1 MPVKIAA
8 PLFKVFTLDECDKK
22 YAVEGPPST
31 VTVKQARESEHI
43 LRQGYFAKLEQR
55 WSGVHPQ
62 EVTVVQNLG
71 LEELARLEAR
81 LTVIDCNLEDENG
94 KRIFNSST
102 EPGVMK
108 LAMSAGQFEEAW
120 GKLPLDVANEIHE
133 KVLEMNPQ
141 WAGSSGEV
149 S

>member
-8 PLFKVFTLDECDKK
+8 PLFTVFTLDECDSK
-22 YAVEGPPST
+22 YALEGPPST

-43 LRQGYFAKLEQR
+43 IRQGYFAKLEQR

-71 LEELARLEAR
+71 LEELARLECR

-94 KRIFNSST
+94 KKIFNAST
-102 EPGVMK
+102 EPGANK
-108 LAMSAGQFEEAW
+108 LAMSTQQFEEAW

-141 WAGSSGEV
+141 WAGSSGEA

>member
-8 PLFKVFTLDECDKK
+8 PITKVFILEETDKR
-22 YAVEGPPST
+22 YAVEGPAST
-31 VTVKQARESEHI
+31 VTIKQAREHEHI
-43 LRQGYFAKLEQR
+43 IRQGYFAKLEQR
-55 WSGVHPQ
+55 WSGVQPQ

-94 KRIFNSST
+94 KRLFNTSS
-102 EPGVMK
+102 EPGAQK
-108 LAMSAGQFEEAW
+108 LAMSAAQFEEAW
-120 GKLPLDVANEIHE
+120 GKLPLDVAEEIHK

-141 WAGSSGEV
+141 WGGQRGEA

>member
-8 PLFKVFTLDECDKK
+8 PIVQVFTLDKTDET

-31 VTVKQARESEHI
+31 VTIKQARESEHI
-43 LRQGYFAKLEQR
+43 IRQGYFAKLEQR

-81 LTVIDCNLEDENG
+81 LTVVDCNLEDENG
-94 KRIFNSST
+94 KRIFNPSKD
-102 EPGVMK
+102 PGSMK
-108 LAMSAGQFEEAW
+108 LAMSAQQFDEAW
-120 GKLPLDVANEIHE
+120 GKLPLDVADEIHE

-141 WAGSSGEV
+141 WAGSSGEG